1 MVKNG
6 QVLEGTLG
14 EILRRAPELENR
26 HVRVIVDDAALGVRP
41 TGEELEALLDE
52 MASPINASLPK
63 DFGRADIYSDHD

>member
-6 QVLEGTLG
+6 QILEGTLG

-26 HVRVIVDDAALGVRP
+26 HVRVIVDDAAVGARP

-63 DFGRADIYSDHD
+63 DLGRADIYDDHD